1 MLLAALVVVVVG
13 VVASSRP
20 ISAYISADL
29 GAYVAQEHA
38 HDAMSMDDWTTIPLC
53 ILSAF
58 YVVLG
63 SVLLSRSGRRLRVQ
77 LADPVRAE

>member
-1 MLLAALVVVVVG
+1 
-13 VVASSRP
+13 
-20 ISAYISADL
+20 
-29 GAYVAQEHA
+29 
-38 HDAMSMDDWTTIPLC
+38 MSMDDWTTIPLC

-77 LADPVRAE
+77 LADPVRAEGDGKSMRGGN